1 MPEEQDNGENVKIW
15 YTKSMVE
22 FSDKQH
28 NLLKDIANKY
38 SLELLLLFGS
48 RVTGRIHK
56 ESDYDIGYISSQKL
70 TLDTEGQLIIDL
82 LPVFGVID
90 ERLINL
96 VNIRKA
102 PPLLLYAMTG
112 QCQVLFERKPP
123 AFAVLR
129 ALAFKKYIETQPLYH
144 EKERRLKERIS
155 HPLS

>member
-1 MPEEQDNGENVKIW
+1 MI
-15 YTKSMVE
+15 E
-22 FSDKQH
+22 FSEKQ
-28 NLLKDIANKY
+28 NTLLEEIAKKY
-38 SLELLLLFGS
+38 SLDLLLLFGS
-48 RVTGRIHK
+48 RITGKTHK
-56 ESDYDIGYISSQKL
+56 GSDYDVGYVSSQKL
-70 TLDTEGQLIIDL
+70 SLDQEGQLIVDL
-82 LPVFGVID
+82 LPVFGIID

-129 ALAFKKYIETQPLYH
+129 ALAFKKYIETQPLYR
-144 EKERRLKERIS
+144 EKERRLREGIS